1 MEERNSKLME
11 EMQESEEQGKTL
23 YLLREVVLNSEKSS

>member
-1 MEERNSKLME
+1 MDEMNSKLME

-23 YLLREVVLNSEKSS
+23 YLLREDSSG